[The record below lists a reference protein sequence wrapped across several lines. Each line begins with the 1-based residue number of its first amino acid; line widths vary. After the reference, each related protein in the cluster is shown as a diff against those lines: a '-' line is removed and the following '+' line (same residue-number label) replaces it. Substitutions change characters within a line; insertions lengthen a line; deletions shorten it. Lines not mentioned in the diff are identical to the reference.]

1 LKFLHLFNRHSTIDK
16 ICGYDDLK
24 QIVIRTLDAEDNY
37 NLLFVG
43 PPASSKTL
51 FLQGILEIKK
61 GVYFD
66 GSNTTSRMLDVLEHE
81 RPEIICLDEIDKMP
95 RQFQNQLLNFME
107 WNG

>member
-1 LKFLHLFNRHSTIDK
+1 MRYLADRCTTDIILPDRPSDISQTPCKA
-16 ICGYDDLK
+16 
-24 QIVIRTLDAEDNY
+24 LDSKDNY

-66 GSNTTSRMLDVLEHE
+66 GTNTTNRIFDVLEEE
-81 RPEIICLDEIDKMP
+81 RLKIICIDEIDKMS
-95 RQFQNQLLNFME
+95 
-107 WNG
+107 